1 MAATTAC
8 ATWSAETFPDF
19 TAFRSMA
26 SRARVCSDFVEA
38 ANSLGRLRSEST
50 MPVGTYAGHSTET
63 PTFELRSRRSWCSD
77 SDSATTACLVTLYAP
92 EPGGEMRPDTDAV
105 LTMCPSSCA
114 MRCGV
119 KARTPCTTPHRLTPR
134 IHCQS
139 AALFS
144 HTAPSGDTPA
154 LLHTTCTP
162 PSRVSVWSRKISTCC
177 ALETSTLSVI
187 VRTPFASTSSCTEE
201 RLTSSTSASARSM
214 PSAAKASAM
223 ERPRPLAAPVTAA
236 TFPLSSFIAS
246 AQSVPQ
252 HGGAAEQNQNLHEE
266 DMQPGAHA
274 RDQPCRDRTA
284 RDAGEA
290 DHRAGE
296 EGVGVQQVEAIEQRR
311 LAHVEDDRDHRVGGE
326 HRRRRE
332 PGAEQQRN

>member
-1 MAATTAC
+1 M
-8 ATWSAETFPDF
+8 W
-19 TAFRSMA
+19 
-26 SRARVCSDFVEA
+26 
-38 ANSLGRLRSEST
+38 
-50 MPVGTYAGHSTET
+50 
-63 PTFELRSRRSWCSD
+63 
-77 SDSATTACLVTLYAP
+77 
-92 EPGGEMRPDTDAV
+92 
-105 LTMCPSSCA
+105 PSSCA
-114 MRCGV
+114 MRCGA

-162 PSRVSVWSRKISTCC
+162 PRRVSVWSRNISICC

-187 VRTPFASTSSCTEE
+187 ARTPFARTSSCTEE

-214 PSAAKASAM
+214 PSPAKASAI

-236 TFPLSSFIAS
+236 IFPLSSFTAS
-246 AQSVPQ
+246 VCPLSQRVPQ
-252 HGGAAEQNQNLHEE
+252 HGGAAEQDQDLHEH
-266 DMQPGAHA
+266 DVKLSAHA

-290 DHRAGE
+290 DHRTGE
-296 EGVGVQQVEAIEQRR
+296 E
-311 LAHVEDDRDHRVGGE
+311 
-326 HRRRRE
+326 
-332 PGAEQQRN
+332 

>member
-1 MAATTAC
+1 
-8 ATWSAETFPDF
+8 
-19 TAFRSMA
+19 MA

-63 PTFELRSRRSWCSD
+63 PTCESRSRRSWCSD

-92 EPGGEMRPDTDAV
+92 EPGGEIRPDTEAV
-105 LTMCPSSCA
+105 LTIWPSSCA
-114 MRCGV
+114 IRCGT

-139 AALFS
+139 ATVFS
-144 HTAPSGDTPA
+144 HTAPSGETPA

-162 PSRVSVWSRKISTCC
+162 PRRVSVWSRNPSICC
-177 ALETSTLSVI
+177 AFATSTLSVI
-187 VRTPFASTSSCTEE
+187 ARTPVASTSSCTEE
-201 RLTSSTSASARSM
+201 RLTSSTSASARSI
-214 PSAAKASAM
+214 PSAAKASAI

-252 HGGAAEQNQNLHEE
+252 HGGAAEHDQDFHEQ
-266 DMQPGAHA
+266 DVKLSAHA
-274 RDQPCRDRTA
+274 RDQPRRDRTA
-284 RDAGEA
+284 GDAGEA
-290 DHRAGE
+290 DHRTGE
-296 EGVGVQQVEAIEQRR
+296 EGVGIQQVESIEERR
-311 LAHVEDDRDHRVGGE
+311 LAYVEGNRDHRIGGE
-326 HRRRRE
+326 HRGRGKA
-332 PGAEQQRN
+332 GAEQQRDEDHAGAA